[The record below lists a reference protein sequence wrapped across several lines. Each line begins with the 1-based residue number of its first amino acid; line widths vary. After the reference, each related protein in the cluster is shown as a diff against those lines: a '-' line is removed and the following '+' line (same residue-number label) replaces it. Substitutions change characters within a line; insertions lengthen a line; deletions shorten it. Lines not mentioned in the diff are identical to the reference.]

1 MTPTVSVTPTV
12 TSTPT
17 VTDTPTVKPTASVTP
32 TPGVTTSPTV
42 PPTPVPTP
50 GTPTPGTPTPTP
62 KDTGSKDG
70 YPNVEGKRGV
80 LGEKEYLRP
89 AVGRNQ
95 ERQVTLPKKTKLVIV
110 DTIKSEFNEIW
121 YKVAVLLDGKV
132 KYGYLQA
139 SAVDLEGYPTPG
151 SSASMTR
158 VGVGNYDVKHGKDRD
173 GDGVYV
179 VVLDAGHGGPF
190 HGACHFGAREKDMN
204 LEVAKACKKYLE
216 DNYENVRVY
225 LTRDGDSVFD
235 SNNDVDDLEYRVRYA
250 MSKKADILVSMH
262 FDANLG
268 TERGAEA
275 LITKGKL
282 MDKSKALGSQILREL
297 GELGINTSTYGCMTR
312 VSARSRYSYPDGTK
326 MDGYL
331 IVRLAAEQ
339 GIVPCIIEH
348 VHMDN
353 KKDFNNF
360 CDTKSKREKLGQ
372 ADARG
377 IASYLGLKKKT
388 ASATPTPTLSPE
400 AQPTGTATA
409 TPTAEPEVTLSVTPK
424 GEALPTPVAG
434 EPETS
439 PTPVAGEPEASPT
452 PVSGEPEATPTPVS
466 GDNGETTDSEGDEA
480 P

>member
-1 MTPTVSVTPTV
+1 MSGCTP
-12 TSTPT
+12 
-17 VTDTPTVKPTASVTP
+17 
-32 TPGVTTSPTV
+32 
-42 PPTPVPTP
+42 
-50 GTPTPGTPTPTP
+50 
-62 KDTGSKDG
+62 
-70 YPNVEGKRGV
+70 
-80 LGEKEYLRP
+80 
-89 AVGRNQ
+89 
-95 ERQVTLPKKTKLVIV
+95 
-110 DTIKSEFNEIW
+110 
-121 YKVAVLLDGKV
+121 
-132 KYGYLQA
+132 
-139 SAVDLEGYPTPG
+139 
-151 SSASMTR
+151 
-158 VGVGNYDVKHGKDRD
+158 
-173 GDGVYV
+173 
-179 VVLDAGHGGPF
+179 
-190 HGACHFGAREKDMN
+190 
-204 LEVAKACKKYLE
+204 
-216 DNYENVRVY
+216 
-225 LTRDGDSVFD
+225 RDGDSVFD